1 MGRLQDKVAVITGST
16 SGIGAC
22 IARRFAEE
30 GARVVVSGRRVDEG
44 ERVVAGI
51 VAGGGRAVFQRTDLA
66 QPDDCRA
73 LIARAVDE
81 FGDLEILVNNAGI
94 FPRADRAAITPEFWG
109 QIQDVNVRGA
119 MLCGQAAEPIMVARG
134 GGSIINMGS
143 CNAFIGGENLLAYSV
158 SKGALYNLTM
168 NWARHLAKHRIRANW
183 ISVGWVLTEM
193 ERQTQGLEGR
203 DEQGLEH
210 LSRHLPMG
218 EFNTEDDMAA
228 GCVYLASDDAVRVT
242 GSNLVIAAGMGVR
255 V

>member
-1 MGRLQDKVAVITGST
+1 MGRLQDKVAVVTGST

-22 IARRFAEE
+22 IARRFAAE
-30 GARVVVSGRRVDEG
+30 GAKVVVSGRREAEG
-44 ERVVAGI
+44 EQVVADI
-51 VAGGGRAVFQRTDLA
+51 VAAGGTAVFQRTDLA
-66 QPDDCRA
+66 QPEDCRA
-73 LIARAVDE
+73 LIARAVAE
-81 FGDLEILVNNAGI
+81 FGDLEVLVNNAGI
-94 FPRADRAAITPEFWG
+94 FPRAHRQETTPEFWD
-109 QIQDVNVRGA
+109 QIHAVNLRGA

-183 ISVGWVLTEM
+183 ISIGWVLTDM
-193 ERQTQGLEGR
+193 ERETQAGEGR
-203 DEQGLEH
+203 DEQGLDN
-210 LSRHLPMG
+210 LAKHLPMG
-218 EFNTEDDMAA
+218 EFNTEEDMAG

>member
-1 MGRLQDKVAVITGST
+1 MGRLQDKVAVVTGST

-22 IARRFAEE
+22 IARRFAAE

-44 ERVVAGI
+44 EQVVADI
-51 VAGGGRAVFQRTDLA
+51 VAAGGSAVFQRADLA
-66 QPDDCRA
+66 LPDDCRA

-81 FGDLEILVNNAGI
+81 YGDLEILVNNAGI
-94 FPRADRAAITPEFWG
+94 FPRASRADTSPEFWDH
-109 QIQDVNVRGA
+109 IQDVNVRGA
-119 MLCGQAAEPIMVARG
+119 MLCGQAAEPIMTARG

-183 ISVGWVLTEM
+183 ISVGWVLTDM
-193 ERQTQGLEGR
+193 ERETQAREGR

-210 LSRHLPMG
+210 TARHLPMG
-218 EFNTEDDMAA
+218 EFNTEEDMAA